1 MVDGTAAARAADA
14 FGTVC
19 TAMVTPFTET
29 GALDL
34 DGAAALATHL
44 VDAGNDS
51 LVISGTTGESPTT
64 TDDEKFELIRAVV
77 GAVGSRARIIAGVG
91 SFSTEHSVELAKHA
105 NKAGA
110 HGVLVVTPYYSK
122 PPQAGILHYME
133 TVATAGDLPAMLYDI
148 PGRSAVPITTD
159 TLVRLAE
166 HPNILAVKDA
176 KGNLYESSW
185 VMSRSDLVYYSGED
199 ALNLALLAH
208 GAIGVVSVV
217 AHVCPAAYARM
228 VRAATAGDFDAARA
242 AHFETLPM
250 VRAVMTRMQGA
261 IAVKAALEAQGVLA
275 NRLVRSPLVSATAD
289 EVAILTDDLKQ
300 NGIL

>member
-1 MVDGTAAARAADA
+1 MTGYRRGMVDGTAAARAADA

-19 TAMVTPFTET
+19 TAMVTPFTDT

-64 TDDEKFELIRAVV
+64 TDDEKYELIRAVG

-91 SFSTEHSVELAKHA
+91 SFSTEHSVELAKQA

-110 HGVLVVTPYYSK
+110 HGVLIVTPYYSK

-148 PGRSAVPITTD
+148 RDARQCPSPPTRWCGW
-159 TLVRLAE
+159 
-166 HPNILAVKDA
+166 PNIRA
-176 KGNLYESSW
+176 SW
-185 VMSRSDLVYYSGED
+185 
-199 ALNLALLAH
+199 
-208 GAIGVVSVV
+208 
-217 AHVCPAAYARM
+217 P
-228 VRAATAGDFDAARA
+228 
-242 AHFETLPM
+242 
-250 VRAVMTRMQGA
+250 
-261 IAVKAALEAQGVLA
+261 
-275 NRLVRSPLVSATAD
+275 
-289 EVAILTDDLKQ
+289 
-300 NGIL
+300 

>member
-1 MVDGTAAARAADA
+1 MVDTGAAARAAEA

-19 TAMVTPFTET
+19 TAMVTPFTT
-29 GALDL
+29 SGALDL
-34 DGAAALATHL
+34 DGAAQLAAYL

-51 LVISGTTGESPTT
+51 LVLSGTTGESPTT
-64 TDDEKFELIRAVV
+64 TDDEKFELIRAVNS
-77 GAVGSRARIIAGVG
+77 AVGDRARVITGVG
-91 SFSTEHSVELAKHA
+91 SFSTEHSVELAKQA

-110 HGVLVVTPYYSK
+110 DGVLIVTPYYSK
-122 PPQAGILHYME
+122 PPQAGIMHYME
-133 TVATAGDLPAMLYDI
+133 TVATAADLPAMLYDI
-148 PGRSAVPITTD
+148 PGRSAVPITTE

-185 VMSRSDLVYYSGED
+185 VMSRSDLMYYSGED

-217 AHVCPAAYARM
+217 AHVCADSYVRM
-228 VRAATAGDFDAARA
+228 VKGARAGDFEMARA
-242 AHFETLPM
+242 AHFEALPM
-250 VRAVMTRMQGA
+250 VGSIMTRMQGA

-275 NRLVRSPLVSATAD
+275 NRLVRSPLVSATSE
-289 EVAILTDDLKQ
+289 EVDAVTYDLKQ
-300 NGIL
+300 NGYL